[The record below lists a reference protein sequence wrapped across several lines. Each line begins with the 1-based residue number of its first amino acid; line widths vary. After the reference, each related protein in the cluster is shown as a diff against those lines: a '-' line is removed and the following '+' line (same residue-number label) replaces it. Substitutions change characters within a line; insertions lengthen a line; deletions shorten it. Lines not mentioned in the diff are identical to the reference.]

1 MNPTMTSLDSW
12 PSLFLLILIRISG
25 LLCLAPCFPIH
36 SLPWRGR
43 WVIIGGLA
51 VLLTMAHSH
60 HGPPLPTT
68 LATFSVAMAREA
80 AIGLVIGFA
89 VLMLFS
95 SLQLAGQIVTQM
107 TGLRMAEIYD
117 ANLDAQVPVFGRLL
131 DLVATA
137 AFLVAGGH
145 RYIMTAL
152 LDTFETYPPGQT
164 TIPVGNLPEVL
175 TNAITHSLLIA
186 IRLAA
191 PLIAALMFSMLT
203 LGLLSR
209 VLPQLNILAIGLGFN
224 SLALSAA
231 VFFALGSLGWTFQH
245 AATSMLEHTRTNW
258 LSVFKDGD
266 TNPQRGNNKRIS
278 SVPGQTQHAYR
289 GPATMHSR

>member
-1 MNPTMTSLDSW
+1 MNPFVTNLDGW
-12 PSLFLLILIRISG
+12 PCLFLLILIRISG

-51 VLLTMAHSH
+51 VVLTMAHSH
-60 HGPPLPTT
+60 HGPPLPANP
-68 LATFSVAMAREA
+68 ATIAVAMAREA
-80 AIGLVIGFA
+80 AIGLVIGLT
-89 VLMLFS
+89 VLLLFS
-95 SLQLAGQIVTQM
+95 SLQLAGQTVTQM
-107 TGLRMAEIYD
+107 AGLRMTEIYD

-145 RYIMTAL
+145 RHIMAAL
-152 LDTFETYPPGQT
+152 LDTFATYPPGQT

-186 IRLAA
+186 IRLSA

-231 VFFALGSLGWTFQH
+231 VFVGLGSLGWTFQH
-245 AATSMLEHTRTNW
+245 EATSMLEQPRTNL
-258 LSVFKDGD
+258 LSAFKTDD
-266 TNPQRGNNKRIS
+266 TNLQQSKNKRLTS
-278 SVPGQTQHAYR
+278 LPGQTHNPLQQ
-289 GPATMHSR
+289 PMTPHSR

>member
-1 MNPTMTSLDSW
+1 MNPAVTNLDGW
-12 PSLFLLILIRISG
+12 PSLFLLILTRISG

-51 VLLTMAHSH
+51 VVLTMAHSH
-60 HGPPLPTT
+60 HEPPLPPS
-68 LATFSVAMAREA
+68 LATFGVAVAREA

-95 SLQLAGQIVTQM
+95 SLQLAGQIVTQI
-107 TGLRMAEIYD
+107 TGLRMTEIYD
-117 ANLDAQVPVFGRLL
+117 PSLDSQVPVFGRLL

-145 RYIMTAL
+145 RHIMTAL
-152 LDTFETYPPGQT
+152 LDTFATYPPGQT
-164 TIPVGNLPEVL
+164 TIPIGNLPEVL
-175 TNAITHSLLIA
+175 TNAITHSLFIA

-231 VFFALGSLGWTFQH
+231 VFFALGSLGWTFQQE
-245 AATSMLEHTRTNW
+245 ATSMLEQTRTNW
-258 LSVFKDGD
+258 LSVFSADD
-266 TNPQRGNNKRIS
+266 PQLQRSTNKRIS
-278 SVPGQTQHAYR
+278 SLPGQSQDR
-289 GPATMHSR
+289 LRRPVTMHSR

>member
-1 MNPTMTSLDSW
+1 M
-12 PSLFLLILIRISG
+12 
-25 LLCLAPCFPIH
+25 
-36 SLPWRGR
+36 
-43 WVIIGGLA
+43 IIGVLA
-51 VLLTMAHSH
+51 VVLTMAHSH
-60 HGPPLPTT
+60 QRPPLPPS
-68 LATFSVAMAREA
+68 LAIFGVAVAREA

-95 SLQLAGQIVTQM
+95 SLQLAGQIVTQI
-107 TGLRMAEIYD
+107 TGLRMTEIYD
-117 ANLDAQVPVFGRLL
+117 PSLDSQVPVFGRLL

-145 RYIMTAL
+145 RHIMTAL
-152 LDTFETYPPGQT
+152 LDTFATYPPGQT
-164 TIPVGNLPEVL
+164 TIPIGNLPEVL
-175 TNAITHSLLIA
+175 TNVITHSLVIA

-231 VFFALGSLGWTFQH
+231 VFFTLGSMGWTFQH
-245 AATSMLEHTRTNW
+245 EATSMLEQTRSNW
-258 LSVFKDGD
+258 LSIFQAGD
-266 TNPQRGNNKRIS
+266 PQRQRGTNKWIS
-278 SVPGQTQHAYR
+278 SLPRQAQDRLGRPLT
-289 GPATMHSR
+289 THSR